1 MRCICTIPN
10 KEMAPLIARTA
21 EKPKNT
27 LVAMEKRIPH
37 ILSREGA
44 RAPGDRVQLGGMRRA
59 LLLAGLALA
68 ACGSAAVPGR
78 AQVPGLDRLSGEL
91 TVVEVE
97 LPGADLAAVRGPSGW
112 VLVGASLESDRVVGG
127 TAPDC
132 ALRRT
137 ASGALAAQTGKCGSL
152 LGAYAALDRSRAFL
166 ISAGA
171 EALPPAPIVADAA
184 EAPAGLR
191 YVPEAD
197 AFTLAA
203 GPPGARIPA
212 ALNPGAVAREAARR
226 Q

>member
-21 EKPKNT
+21 AKPKNT

-68 ACGSAAVPGR
+68 ACGTAAVPGR

-91 TVVEVE
+91 AALGVD
-97 LPGADLAAVRGPSGW
+97 LPGADLASVRGPAGW
-112 VLVGASLESDRVVGG
+112 VLVGASIDSGRVVGG
-127 TAPDC
+127 AAPDC

-137 ASGALAAQTGKCGSL
+137 PSGALAAQTG
-152 LGAYAALDRSRAFL
+152 R
-166 ISAGA
+166 
-171 EALPPAPIVADAA
+171 
-184 EAPAGLR
+184 
-191 YVPEAD
+191 
-197 AFTLAA
+197 
-203 GPPGARIPA
+203 
-212 ALNPGAVAREAARR
+212 
-226 Q
+226 

>member
-10 KEMAPLIARTA
+10 TDTAPLVTSTA
-21 EKPKNT
+21 AKPRNT
-27 LVAMEKRIPH
+27 LVAMDSRIPY
-37 ILSREGA
+37 ILSEKEH
-44 RAPGDRVQLGGMRRA
+44 APPEIVYNLGVMRRI
-59 LLLAGLALA
+59 LVLAGLALA
-68 ACGSAAVPGR
+68 ACGTAAVPGR

-91 TVVEVE
+91 TSVEVD

-112 VLVGASLESDRVVGG
+112 VLVGASLDSGRVLGG
-127 TAPDC
+127 AAPEC

-137 ASGALAAQTGKCGSL
+137 ASGALAAQTGRCAAL

-184 EAPAGLR
+184 DAPAGLR

-197 AFTLAA
+197 AFTLNG
-203 GPPGARIPA
+203 GPAGARI
-212 ALNPGAVAREAARR
+212 
-226 Q
+226 